1 MTLALGGRSDF
12 GTTSQQCKARS
23 LDISRSMAAFPGGDG
38 LFIGERFAV
47 HELDFLGSI
56 VEGSVKC
63 VGEGGADFS
72 LIVERR
78 TREDVLESFIA
89 EDLLVIVVVENVV
102 GVGGI
107 VVTSDLAVM

>member
-1 MTLALGGRSDF
+1 M
-12 GTTSQQCKARS
+12 
-23 LDISRSMAAFPGGDG
+23 
-38 LFIGERFAV
+38 FIGDRFAV

-56 VEGSVKC
+56 VDRRVKC

-72 LIVERR
+72 LIVDRR
-78 TREDVLESFIA
+78 IREDVLKSFIA
-89 EDLLVIVVVENVV
+89 EDLLVVVVVENGV